1 MLWQWLEEKRVEELG
16 DYCNNPGE
24 NDEAQTREIVTKYSE
39 KWWDCEYILNSEQIE
54 LTNRFDVEYEEKR
67 GIKGNT
73 KIFYMN
79 N

>member
-39 KWWDCEYILNSEQIE
+39 KW
-54 LTNRFDVEYEEKR
+54 
-67 GIKGNT
+67 
-73 KIFYMN
+73 
-79 N
+79 